1 MRRIFSNNTLDTIKF
16 FSVVFGL
23 VAVLLII
30 FGFGMES
37 IRNQYKQPYLVVEA
51 PDNSY
56 TARVYKTNKKEGVTI
71 SVDIYDKMS
80 RLRIKNFYS
89 QAYCEKIWI
98 SWKKID
104 ELIINKVT
112 MDLKSDKVKFTKKDE
127 NFCPETSVNN

>member
-1 MRRIFSNNTLDTIKF
+1 MRKIFSYNTLETIKF

-23 VAVLLII
+23 IAVLLLIYS
-30 FGFGMES
+30 FGMES
-37 IRNQYKQPYLVVEA
+37 IRNQYKQPYMVVEA

-80 RLRIKNFYS
+80 RLYRKNLYS

-104 ELIINKVT
+104 ELIINEVT
-112 MDLKSDKVKFTKKDE
+112 MNVKSERVKFTTKDE
-127 NFCPETSVNN
+127 HFCPATSVNN